1 MYLYVLKILTILD
14 FSNINAMLTR
24 TSLLKRFIERQRAIR
39 ASPQRR
45 TSWLLRRGRVRKIFL
60 LDKTVHPIVF
70 LKSVVMT
77 RGSERARSEAKA
89 VHWSILE
96 WNIRSD

>member
-1 MYLYVLKILTILD
+1 
-14 FSNINAMLTR
+14 MLTR
-24 TSLLKRFIERQRAIR
+24 TSLLKRFIERQRAMR

-77 RGSERARSEAKA
+77 RGSERARREAKA